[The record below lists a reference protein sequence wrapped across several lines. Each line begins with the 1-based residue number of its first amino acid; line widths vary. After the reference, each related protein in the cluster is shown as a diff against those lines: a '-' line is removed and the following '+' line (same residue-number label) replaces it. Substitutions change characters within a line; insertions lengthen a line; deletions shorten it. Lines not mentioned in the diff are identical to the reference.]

1 MLSNQRTKLSVELD
15 YFKGTEMNWNDSK
28 NFCENEGSRLI
39 TVQNQNEF
47 DLLQNISTIFGL
59 NVFHV
64 NIYQKFY
71 LKLKQKFIINIL

>member
-1 MLSNQRTKLSVELD
+1 
-15 YFKGTEMNWNDSK
+15 MNWNDSK